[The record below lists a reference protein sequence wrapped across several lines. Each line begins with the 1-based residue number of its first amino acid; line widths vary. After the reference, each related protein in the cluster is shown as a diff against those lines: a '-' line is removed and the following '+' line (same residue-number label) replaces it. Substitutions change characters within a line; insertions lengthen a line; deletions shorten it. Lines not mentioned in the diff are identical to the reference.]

1 MPQKLTPSEVFH
13 LHSKFWMAP
22 LNVIHARTLERS
34 PRRCETIQLCEKPS
48 TFVTGKSDEGRS
60 GVAQAK
66 AIVVSE

>member
-1 MPQKLTPSEVFH
+1 MT
-13 LHSKFWMAP
+13 P

-60 GVAQAK
+60 SVAQAK